1 MTTRVVLLVIC
12 DIVSFQKLNKKIYAH
27 DLVSFIVGLS
37 AVNSVPLS
45 YGLMMMMA
53 ARAAIKWSTINKN
66 TYLLIIY
73 IISMF
78 LLKPIT
84 IIKALYERY
93 GSKMCG
99 KKIGSICSYF
109 VFDYFFQLYKKIA
122 LAATF
127 LTMSVIWHNILI
139 LLNMLKGQYSCNPL
153 QKYCSQLSTCE
164 HL

>member
-45 YGLMMMMA
+45 YGPMMMMA
-53 ARAAIKWSTINKN
+53 ARAAIKWSTSNKN

-93 GSKMCG
+93 GSKMCR
-99 KKIGSICSYF
+99 KKLVLYVAILFLII
-109 VFDYFFQLYKKIA
+109 FFNYIRKL
-122 LAATF
+122 
-127 LTMSVIWHNILI
+127 H
-139 LLNMLKGQYSCNPL
+139 L
-153 QKYCSQLSTCE
+153 QQ
-164 HL
+164 HF